1 MPEREPKFE
10 EKIEEPKRESGVSK
24 YVGFNPKQE
33 ESISEH
39 FREGFKNQED
49 ENIAFRKYEREKTED
64 EKRIIADI
72 LEKIPEFV
80 KKYGGKPLN
89 ITLGH
94 IHILDK
100 GKIDEE
106 TKRKMEEPET
116 GAAYLATHELLFIFD
131 TGNNLKN
138 ALHIVHELIHFN
150 SFQSV
155 ELKKAEKPEY
165 KLRRMGFEI
174 HTKND
179 EVFFKDINEAVTVEL
194 EKRFD
199 KQHFESINAISND
212 VETRNR
218 IKGYA
223 NGKGDDIALAITKK
237 LESGK
242 WQTTIENY
250 TYPKERKK
258 LSKVIEEIYEVNKE
272 EERFNS
278 SEDVFDIF
286 AQAVMT
292 GRLLKIADLCERTY
306 GKGSFRALGEETKSK
321 K

>member
-1 MPEREPKFE
+1 MAEREPKFE
-10 EKIEEPKRESGVSK
+10 EKIEEPKRESGILK
-24 YVGFNPKQE
+24 YVGFNPEQE

-39 FREGFKNQED
+39 FKEKFKNQEGED
-49 ENIAFRKYEREKTED
+49 IAFRKYEREKTED
-64 EKRIIADI
+64 EKRMIADI
-72 LEKIPEFV
+72 LEKMPEFIE
-80 KKYGGKPLN
+80 KYGGKPLN
-89 ITLGH
+89 ITLDH

-100 GKIDEE
+100 AKMDEE
-106 TKRKMEEPET
+106 TKRKMEEAET
-116 GAAYLATHELLFIFD
+116 GVAYLATHELLFIFD

-155 ELKKAEKPEY
+155 ELKKVEKPEF

-174 HTKND
+174 HTKNVN
-179 EVFFKDINEAVTVEL
+179 VFFKDINEAVTVEL

-199 KQHFESINAISND
+199 NQHFESIDAISND
-212 VETRNR
+212 AETRNR
-218 IKGYA
+218 IKWYA
-223 NGKGDDIALAITKK
+223 KGKGDDIALAITKQ
-237 LESGK
+237 LESGE
-242 WQTTIENY
+242 WQTIIENY

-258 LSKVIEEIYEVNKE
+258 LNKIIEEIYEANKE
-272 EERFNS
+272 EEGFNS
-278 SEDVFDIF
+278 PEDVFDIF

-306 GKGSFRALGEETKSK
+306 GKGSFRALGEETKK